1 MELHLI
7 RHTKV
12 AVSDAFCFG
21 QSDVELRPEWPND
34 LISIQLEKDYSAVYS
49 SPLKRC
55 TQLADHFQL
64 DYTVENRL
72 IEMSFGDWELQQWDA
87 IPTEQIQPWYTD
99 FIHVTPPNGENLL
112 VMQRRIRDFLT
123 EIEQKHSG
131 DKVLI
136 ITHSGVIRVFLQLIM
151 EFPMENMFRIQPQ
164 HGKKMILIREHG
176 LWKWTGMNW

>member
-21 QSDVELRPEWPND
+21 KSDVELRPEWLND
-34 LISIQLEKDYSAVYS
+34 LQAVQLDKDYSAVYS

-55 TQLADHFQL
+55 TQMAEHFQL
-64 DYTVENRL
+64 NYIKENRL

-87 IPTEQIQPWYTD
+87 IPAEQIQPWYAD
-99 FIHVTPPNGENLL
+99 FIRVTPPNGENLL
-112 VMQRRIRDFLT
+112 VMKQRIQEFLF
-123 EIEQKHSG
+123 EIEKKHANE
-131 DKVLI
+131 KVLI
-136 ITHSGVIRVFLQLIM
+136 ITHSGVIRVFLQLIIG
-151 EFPMENMFRIQPQ
+151 FPMENMFRLQPQ
-164 HGKKMILIREHG
+164 HGKKMVLTREHG